1 MREFDLNI
9 IEADDVFFNG
19 KCVSLVIPTTEGM
32 YGIQAMHE
40 NLVAAIEIG
49 VIKFTLP
56 DGTRR
61 HAAVSNGIVKVENN
75 EVLILVESIEDPDD
89 IDEARAMEEEEMA
102 RDVLSAKTDRFNY
115 RAAKGMLARAVN
127 RLKIKKRYGKYN

>member
-1 MREFDLNI
+1 MREFDLHI
-9 IEADDVFFNG
+9 IEADDDFYNG

-49 VIKFTLP
+49 VLKFTLP

-75 EVLILVESIEDPDD
+75 EVLILVESAEDPDD
-89 IDEARAMEEEEMA
+89 IDEARAREEEEMA
-102 RDVLSAKTDRFNY
+102 KDVLGAKYDRFNY

>member
-1 MREFDLNI
+1 MNEFTLRI
-9 IEADDVFFNG
+9 IEADKEFFSG

-40 NLVAAIEIG
+40 NLVAAIKIG
-49 VIKFTLP
+49 VVKYTLP
-56 DGTRR
+56 DGTRC
-61 HAAVSNGIVKVENN
+61 HAAVSNGIVKVEAN
-75 EVLILVESIEDPDD
+75 EVLILVESAEDPDE
-89 IDEARAMEEEEMA
+89 IDEARARSEEEMA
-102 RDVLSAKTDRFNY
+102 RDVLSGKTDRINY

>member
-1 MREFDLNI
+1 MKEFDLHI
-9 IEADDVFFNG
+9 LEADNEFYNG

-32 YGIQAMHE
+32 YGILANHE
-40 NLVAAIEIG
+40 NIVAAITIG

-75 EVLILVESIEDPDD
+75 EVMILVESCEDPEE
-89 IDEARAMEEEEMA
+89 IDEARARSEEEMA
-102 RDVLSAKTDRFNY
+102 RDVLAGKSNRLNY
-115 RAAKGMLARAVN
+115 RAAKGMLARAAN
-127 RLKIKKRYGKYN
+127 RLKIAKRYGKYN

>member
-1 MREFDLNI
+1 MREFDLHI
-9 IEADDVFFNG
+9 IEADNDFYDG

-49 VIKFTLP
+49 VIKYTLP
-56 DGTRR
+56 DGTRC

-75 EVLILVESIEDPDD
+75 KVIILVESAEDPSE
-89 IDEARAMEEEEMA
+89 IDEARARQEEEMA
-102 RDVLSAKTDRFNY
+102 KDVLSGRTDRFNY

-127 RLKIKKRYGKYN
+127 RIRIKNRYGKYN

>member
-1 MREFDLNI
+1 MREFTLRI
-9 IEADDVFFNG
+9 IEADNEFFSG

-40 NLVAAIEIG
+40 NLVAAINIG
-49 VIKFTLP
+49 VVKYTLP
-56 DGTRR
+56 DGTRC
-61 HAAVSNGIVKVENN
+61 HAAVSNGIVRVENN
-75 EVLILVESIEDPDD
+75 EVLIIVESAEDPDE
-89 IDEARAMEEEEMA
+89 IDEARARSEEERA
-102 RDVLSAKTDRFNY
+102 KDVLAGKTDRLNY

>member
-1 MREFDLNI
+1 MREFDLHI
-9 IEADDVFFNG
+9 IEADDDFYNG

-49 VIKFTLP
+49 VLKFTLP

-89 IDEARAMEEEEMA
+89 IDEARAREEEEMA
-102 RDVLSAKTDRFNY
+102 KDVLAAKYDRFNY

>member
-1 MREFDLNI
+1 MNEFNLHI
-9 IEADDVFFNG
+9 IEADDDFYNG
-19 KCVSLVIPTTEGM
+19 KCTSLVIPTTEGM

-40 NLVAAIEIG
+40 NLVAAITIG

-61 HAAVSNGIVKVENN
+61 HAAVSNGLVKVENN
-75 EVLILVESIEDPDD
+75 EVLILVESAEDPSE
-89 IDEARAMEEEEMA
+89 IDEARARQEEDMA
-102 RDVLSAKTDRFNY
+102 KDVLAGHSDRINY

-127 RLKIKKRYGKYN
+127 RLKIKKRYGKYL